1 MRKFKL
7 LSIFAIAA
15 AISACN
21 STSSE
26 TNADAHDTTTC
37 TEHDHGHGHG
47 PDHGHAHGEECNGH
61 NHENIV
67 VGIAQKGDYKSGK
80 ISIKTLNGESKEF
93 DYSKSNQDKI
103 AAWQAGDTVSIF
115 IDHHHHGEKAH
126 DSITAVKIGQVSNA
140 PANHSD
146 DCKGHDHEN
155 CEEHDHHD
163 HGHNH

>member
-1 MRKFKL
+1 MRAIKFI
-7 LSIFAIAA
+7 SIFAIAA

-37 TEHDHGHGHG
+37 TEHEHGHGH
-47 PDHGHAHGEECNGH
+47 DHGHAHSEDCNGH
-61 NHENIV
+61 NHENII

-80 ISIKTLNGESKEF
+80 ISVKTLDGESKEF

-126 DSITAVKIGQVSNA
+126 DSITAIKIGQMSNA

-146 DCKGHDHEN
+146 DCKEHSHEN
-155 CEEHDHHD
+155 CDGHDHHD
-163 HGHNH
+163 HEHEHNH